1 MNKPPSPFKCRH
13 TSQMPELLHQLN
25 CSIAISTYQAGKVVF
40 ISSFDGKKISQLPRN
55 FEKAMGI
62 AEDESKDKLAVACR
76 DEVIVFKNS
85 KGLADYYP
93 NSPNKYDALYVPR
106 TTYYTGSVDIHD
118 LSFGSNNTLYAVNT
132 LFSCI
137 VRIDEEY
144 NFTPIWKPSFIDK
157 IAPED
162 RCHLNGMAMKDGK
175 PKYVTAFNNGN
186 TPKSW
191 RENIKSSGI
200 VIDVETNEIVA
211 EGLAMPHS
219 PTLINGDLY
228 VLLSANGNLV
238 KIDIKTGG
246 AEVIVETEGFARGMS
261 YYNDFLFIGMSK
273 LREGSSTFEKLIPN
287 IKNNVA
293 GIIAVH
299 LPTKSKYGS
308 IMYDSSLD
316 EIYDVHVLKGKTR
329 PNILNTAKPI
339 HKESLMLPETT
350 YWRKH
355 DDGVKTD

>member
-1 MNKPPSPFKCRH
+1 MNTPPTPFKCRH

-93 NSPNKYDALYVPR
+93 TSPNKYDALYVPR

-118 LSFGSNNTLYAVNT
+118 LSFGLNNTLYAVNT

-144 NFTPIWKPSFIDK
+144 NFTPIWQPSFIDK

-162 RCHLNGMAMKDGK
+162 RCHLNGMAMKNGI

-191 RENIKSSGI
+191 RESITNSGI
-200 VIDVETNEIVA
+200 VIDLETNEIVA

-228 VLLSANGNLV
+228 VLLSATGELV
-238 KIDIKTGG
+238 KIDVKTGE
-246 AEVIVETEGFARGMS
+246 AEVIVQTEGFARGMS

-287 IKNNVA
+287 IKNNIS

-308 IMYDSSLD
+308 IIYDSSLD
-316 EIYDVHVLKGKTR
+316 EIYDVHILKGKTR
-329 PNILNTAKPI
+329 PNILNTSKPI

-350 YWRKH
+350 YWK
-355 DDGVKTD
+355 KKK